1 MWWML
6 TWLPSQAAPGLED
19 EPFTPVLCLA
29 CQPMCLLSKCEAVDE
44 VRRARVRN
52 VAVAVYVSLCV
63 CPCVCV
69 PVCLPVCLPVCPC
82 VCLCMCATPL

>member
-1 MWWML
+1 ML

-52 VAVAVYVSLCV
+52 VTVAVYVSLCV
-63 CPCVCV
+63 SLCVSVCV